1 VADSNER
8 SIEVV
13 ILGNRYVLK
22 SDDTEEHVKH
32 VADLVDDTLR
42 AMGGAT
48 PAASYHA
55 AVLTALNFASDL
67 VSLRREHQALQ
78 EDVDHLKEDIDLKT
92 QALIQQI
99 DAQLTSSGRS

>member
-1 VADSNER
+1 MAAAEAVAESNER

-22 SDDTEEHVKH
+22 SDESEEHVKR
-32 VADLVDDTLR
+32 VAGMVDDTLR

-67 VSLRREHQALQ
+67 VSLRREHNT
-78 EDVDHLKEDIDLKT
+78 LKEDIDLKT
-92 QALIQQI
+92 QALIQRI
-99 DAQLTSSGRS
+99 DAKLTSSGRS